1 MKFRSNCR
9 KYILDRNCGTIR
21 FQVMNLE
28 NQSSKSG
35 EHKTE
40 ELEKQVENLKK
51 IIELQQKT
59 QEHDRN
65 LQLKHFKYEMM

>member
-1 MKFRSNCR
+1 
-9 KYILDRNCGTIR
+9 
-21 FQVMNLE
+21 MNLE
-28 NQSSKSG
+28 NRSSKSG

-59 QEHDRN
+59 ADHDRK
-65 LQLKHFKYEMM
+65 LQRNFKYEMM

>member
-1 MKFRSNCR
+1 
-9 KYILDRNCGTIR
+9 
-21 FQVMNLE
+21 MNLE

-51 IIELQQKT
+51 IIELQNKT
-59 QEHDRN
+59 TEHDRKQ
-65 LQLKHFKYEMM
+65 QLKHFRYEMM

>member
-1 MKFRSNCR
+1 
-9 KYILDRNCGTIR
+9 
-21 FQVMNLE
+21 MNLE

-51 IIELQQKT
+51 IIELQNKT
-59 QEHDRN
+59 AEHDRN
-65 LQLKHFKYEMM
+65 NLQIKHFKYEMM

>member
-1 MKFRSNCR
+1 MADEQNR
-9 KYILDRNCGTIR
+9 L
-21 FQVMNLE
+21 NLLK
-28 NQSSKSG
+28 QQ
-35 EHKTE
+35 TE

>member
-1 MKFRSNCR
+1 
-9 KYILDRNCGTIR
+9 
-21 FQVMNLE
+21 MNLE
-28 NQSSKSG
+28 NRSSKSE

-59 QEHDRN
+59 TDHDRR
-65 LQLKHFKYEMM
+65 FGKYEMM

>member
-1 MKFRSNCR
+1 
-9 KYILDRNCGTIR
+9 
-21 FQVMNLE
+21 MNLE

-35 EHKTE
+35 ERKTE

-59 QEHDRN
+59 ADHDRK
-65 LQLKHFKYEMM
+65 LQRNFKYEMM

>member
-1 MKFRSNCR
+1 
-9 KYILDRNCGTIR
+9 
-21 FQVMNLE
+21 MNLE

-65 LQLKHFKYEMM
+65 SQLKHFRYEMM

>member
-1 MKFRSNCR
+1 
-9 KYILDRNCGTIR
+9 
-21 FQVMNLE
+21 MNPE

-40 ELEKQVENLKK
+40 ELKKQVENLKK

-59 QEHDRN
+59 TDHDRR
-65 LQLKHFKYEMM
+65 FGKYEMM

>member
-1 MKFRSNCR
+1 
-9 KYILDRNCGTIR
+9 
-21 FQVMNLE
+21 MNLE

-65 LQLKHFKYEMM
+65 QQLKHFKYEMM